1 MLSVLLPLLAQA
13 PLAETQASLPEARLA
28 ACIKQAR
35 EDLTTAVVVADDWLE
50 HLKGSERA
58 YPLECFGIIYTRQ
71 MQWAEAEQ
79 AFTEARDALSQQE
92 GRRRARLGAMAG
104 NAALADEREEDALAL
119 LDMALIDMGMPDA
132 RGAGDTA
139 GAGDIEIDRARALV
153 ALGRPAE
160 AEDALQRARRDAP
173 QNHEAWLL
181 SATLARRQGG
191 LADAQAYIQTA
202 AALRPVDL
210 ATGLE
215 AGLIAALAGRMEA
228 ARKSW
233 QSVIDAAPGSEAALA
248 ARSYIEQLDTP

>member
-35 EDLTTAVVVADDWLE
+35 EDLTTAVVAADDWLE

-79 AFTEARDALSQQE
+79 AFVEARDDLPQQE

-119 LDMALIDMGMPDA
+119 LDMALADA

-153 ALGRPAE
+153 ALGRPG
-160 AEDALQRARRDAP
+160 DAAAALEGARRDAP

-202 AALRPVDL
+202 SALRPVDL